1 MPRLIRC
8 SCRHPWRTRPF
19 RNAEEIVVPPEIAAA
34 ASSRQR
40 LISMPET
47 WKRTATEVNGSVRLN
62 YWHGVLH
69 IYNQDGMRWAT
80 PFPPKRDHVYR
91 VMIVGDSLTYGDGL
105 AESRRFSNL
114 LDRWMKQKFE
124 IEFIN
129 LGVDGAQSEDLEIIN
144 KYLPVLRPDLVIYGV
159 CVNDFLPSGRGKSD
173 VPLAYPFPFPAGA
186 KDFLLRDTL
195 TGAFLSES
203 YDGALR
209 RLDLRGESFVEDIL
223 KGFNG
228 NRQRFARD
236 VAEMTRIVQAA
247 GLPPLIAMVLVQ
259 YPDYGDGVY
268 QMAKIAK
275 SALRQA
281 GAVVIST
288 EDYFRRFNG
297 QPMNISRWEGHPN
310 EVANYIWAS
319 MIAKELL
326 RDLRIFKK

>member
-1 MPRLIRC
+1 
-8 SCRHPWRTRPF
+8 
-19 RNAEEIVVPPEIAAA
+19 
-34 ASSRQR
+34 
-40 LISMPET
+40 MPES

-80 PFPPKRDHVYR
+80 PFPIKRDNIYR
-91 VMIVGDSLTYGDGL
+91 VMVVGDSLTYGDGL
-105 AESRRFSNL
+105 AEEWRFSNL

-124 IEFIN
+124 VEFIN
-129 LGVDGAQSEDLEIIN
+129 LGVDGAQSEDILNIIN
-144 KYLPVLRPDLVIYGV
+144 KYLPVLKPDLVIYGV
-159 CVNDFLPSGRGKSD
+159 CVNDFLPSGRGESD
-173 VPLAYPFPFPAGA
+173 VPLAYPFPFPTGA
-186 KDFLLRDTL
+186 KDFLLRETL
-195 TGAFLSES
+195 TGAFLSEN

-209 RLDLRGESFVEDIL
+209 RLNLRGESFVEDIL

-236 VAEMTRIVQAA
+236 VAEMTRIVHAA

-268 QMAKIAK
+268 QMAKIAE

-281 GAVVIST
+281 GAVVIPT

-326 RDLRIFKK
+326 HDLGIFKK